1 MSSLYSLDTTAS
13 DANMDIAVR
22 SLASS
27 SHIREKHVQTHALFG
42 PGAWVVR
49 VSQSSDLPDIKKR
62 VPVYFPLNAIASTI
76 NDVDLY
82 KVVEQAT
89 EKLVVCIVMC
99 DYVKTS
105 SMTLMYGN
113 TFSYVS
119 FLR

>member
-13 DANMDIAVR
+13 DANMDVAVR
-22 SLASS
+22 SLTSS

-49 VSQSSDLPDIKKR
+49 VSQSTDLPHIKKR
-62 VPVYFPLNAIASTI
+62 VPVYFPLDAITSTI

-82 KVVEQAT
+82 KIVEQT
-89 EKLVVCIVMC
+89 SEKLVVCVVIC
-99 DYVKTS
+99 DYIKTS
-105 SMTLMYGN
+105 SMTLMLGN

-119 FLR
+119 FLC